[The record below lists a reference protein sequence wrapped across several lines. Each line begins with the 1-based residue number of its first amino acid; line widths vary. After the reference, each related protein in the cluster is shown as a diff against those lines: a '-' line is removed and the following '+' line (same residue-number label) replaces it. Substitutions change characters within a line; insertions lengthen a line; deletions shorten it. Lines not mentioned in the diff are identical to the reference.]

1 MEKEINEEIINYKN
15 YCERR
20 RRDLKKKHAYETKQ
34 HPKNLKVT
42 HKKSSKNAF
51 KTIKYKKFDLKS
63 NNK

>member
-42 HKKSSKNAF
+42 QKSLKKR
-51 KTIKYKKFDLKS
+51 I
-63 NNK
+63 